1 MEKSRIINLL
11 KELFAEFEEVGKNPG
26 KRGVTRLGYEKEEDE
41 MHEKL
46 SEISNTYGL
55 TVETDSAGNT
65 IVSNVSPG
73 EKYFLTGSHLDSV
86 IEGGIYD
93 GVLGVLVGLA
103 ILIISKEEN
112 LNIPLKVVAFRCEE
126 SSNFSMSTIGSKFF
140 SGLDTLENLGNRVSK
155 NDRSLKEIF
164 EKRGLNPTPYD
175 LSDAINFIEVHIEQ
189 GRVLELENQKIG
201 VVSDIAG
208 NRRFR
213 LELKGMSEHSGAT
226 PMGIRKDA
234 FCAAAEIALA
244 VEKIGLMHEVNLSR
258 ATVGVV
264 EVHPNALNVVP
275 GGAKIEVDIR
285 GIDNSDMDSIFFEIS
300 NEIERICNTRGINY
314 EISGKSEMSAV
325 KLDKGIVDDFFKRCE
340 KLGIPST
347 VMPSGAGHDSMNI
360 ARVLPTGMLFIP
372 CEGGIS
378 HNPLEN
384 IEFEDAKE
392 AVRLL
397 IDYYLEVKNVN

>member
-11 KELFAEFEEVGKNPG
+11 KELFAKFEEVGKNPG

-41 MHEKL
+41 MHKKL
-46 SEISNTYGL
+46 SEISNTYGF

-234 FCAAAEIALA
+234 FCAAAEIALE

-285 GIDNSDMDSIFFEIS
+285 GIDNSDMDSIFSEIS
-300 NEIERICNTRGINY
+300 NEIERICNKREINY

-325 KLDKGIVDDFFKRCE
+325 KLDEGIVDDFFKRCE
-340 KLGIPST
+340 KLGIPSMI
-347 VMPSGAGHDSMNI
+347 MPSGAGHDSMNI
-360 ARVLPTGMLFIP
+360 AKILPTGMLFIP